1 MMAFLVLLFGV
12 LSGCFLS
19 ILVGL
24 VGRSRRLGFGWTF
37 VISLIFTPLVGLIC
51 ALISAPLPAD
61 EQRSWGCIGT
71 IVGGL
76 GCLFLILCLLAL
88 SGSLVMFAGALSG
101 I

>member
-1 MMAFLVLLFGV
+1 MTLLVLIFGL

-37 VISLIFTPLVGLIC
+37 LISIFFTPLVGLIC
-51 ALISAPLPAD
+51 ALISDPLPVG
-61 EQRSWGCIGT
+61 QQKSWGCLGN

-76 GCLFLILCLLAL
+76 GCLFLILFLLAIFT
-88 SGSLVMFAGALSG
+88 GGALFMMG
-101 I
+101 